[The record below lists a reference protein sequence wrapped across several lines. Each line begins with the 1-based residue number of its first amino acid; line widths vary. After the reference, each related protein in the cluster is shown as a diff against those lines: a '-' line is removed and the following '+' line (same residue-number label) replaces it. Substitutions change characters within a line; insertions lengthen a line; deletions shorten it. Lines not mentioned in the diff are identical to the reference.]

1 MEYAGKAE
9 QSRKRALELID
20 TVSERKDSAG
30 QGRPPDRI
38 VASAIQMADIQLVAY
53 VKGNGF
59 HGIMHRNPG
68 VGHTELLVAFFSSL
82 VGTGKGKILRQHCAN
97 DV

>member
-1 MEYAGKAE
+1 MEYAGKTE

-20 TVSERKDSAG
+20 TVSERTDSAG

-68 VGHTELLVAFFSSL
+68 VKHTKLLVAFFSSL
-82 VGTGKGKILRQHCAN
+82 VGTGKGINFKATPRK
-97 DV
+97 